1 MQPTSQ
7 QARATEGNQPTLN
20 IAAAEK
26 EAQMVNREQ
35 IIAAALFAKQ
45 LQADLG
51 GIKNAIVGDG
61 IKVPQVDMT
70 KVMPSE
76 IYKNFRPVG
85 APAVPVNTQTI
96 PVQQPLTQTPSIAP
110 QQNLVFAYNT
120 QEILSQA
127 EPASTQLIAP
137 QTDPNQLELDF
148 NRTTRYEDVVEA
160 IERLEKKI
168 VIISEKIDALS
179 LDKKKL
185 KTEQNENGT

>member
-7 QARATEGNQPTLN
+7 QARTAESSQPTLN

-76 IYKNFRPVG
+76 IYKTFRPVG
-85 APAVPVNTQTI
+85 APAVPVNTQPI
-96 PVQQPLTQTPSIAP
+96 PVQQLPPQSPSLPP
-110 QQNLVFAYNT
+110 QQNLVFTYNT
-120 QEILSQA
+120 QEVLSQA
-127 EPASTQLIAP
+127 VPAAAELAASRL
-137 QTDPNQLELDF
+137 DPNQLELDF

-185 KTEQNENGT
+185 KTDQNENGT